1 MKPITPP
8 IAMSGIIGFP
18 AINLM
23 KCPKGVL
30 LYPAWTFFCLFR
42 ISTEPNTTDAIKA
55 ESINISTP
63 GKFAIGPAS
72 SRSISRSRLGLTTC
86 RILKQSR
93 KVTNGTSG
101 KRIDHGRISRKRL
114 ELFSKNLLNR
124 PDTPPRIG
132 K

>member
-1 MKPITPP
+1 MTPP

-23 KCPKGVL
+23 KYPKGVL
-30 LYPAWTFFCLFR
+30 LYPALTFFCLFL
-42 ISTEPNTTDAIKA
+42 ISTEPNTIEAIKA
-55 ESINISTP
+55 ESININTP
-63 GKFAIGPAS
+63 GKLAIGPAS

-86 RILKQSR
+86 SILKQR
-93 KVTNGTSG
+93 KKVTNGTSG
-101 KRIDHGRISRKRL
+101 KRMNHGTISRKRL

-124 PDTPPRIG
+124 PDTPPKIG